1 MRALIA
7 LLVMVGSFL
16 ICYAIIHAQQ
26 QKEKQLVEK
35 LENFSHLHQPA
46 RQRRQ
51 TPQTRSQAKAQL
63 REHAFAFVR
72 RLAQNWQGIHLKK
85 VDYDLKMQQAGWPL
99 LGKEFQMGLLVLAVI
114 GAVLLGVMLL
124 QPVWA
129 LVGAASGVLL
139 GLMLMNIAIARRQK
153 AFANQLG
160 DMLTM
165 TSNALRA
172 GFSFMQAVEM
182 ISREMDDPIGGE
194 FAEVMRE
201 MRLGASLEKALVA
214 MTQRVQ
220 SKDFELVVT
229 AVLIQRQVGGN
240 LAQILDTISETVEDR
255 IRMRREIK
263 SLTAQGRA
271 SGMVLAA
278 LPLGLA
284 GILTIVNPGYLQPL
298 ITEDLGHFAIAGA
311 IVLDIIGFY
320 VINRIVN
327 IEV

>member
-139 GLMLMNIAIARRQK
+139 GLMLMNIAIA
-153 AFANQLG
+153 
-160 DMLTM
+160 
-165 TSNALRA
+165 
-172 GFSFMQAVEM
+172 
-182 ISREMDDPIGGE
+182 
-194 FAEVMRE
+194 
-201 MRLGASLEKALVA
+201 
-214 MTQRVQ
+214 
-220 SKDFELVVT
+220 
-229 AVLIQRQVGGN
+229 
-240 LAQILDTISETVEDR
+240 
-255 IRMRREIK
+255 
-263 SLTAQGRA
+263 
-271 SGMVLAA
+271 
-278 LPLGLA
+278 
-284 GILTIVNPGYLQPL
+284 
-298 ITEDLGHFAIAGA
+298 AIC
-311 IVLDIIGFY
+311 
-320 VINRIVN
+320 
-327 IEV
+327 

>member
-182 ISREMDDPIGGE
+182 VAREMDDPIGGE

-201 MRLGASLEKALVA
+201 MRLGASLEKALEHMA
-214 MTQRVQ
+214 RRVQ

-240 LAQILDTISETVEDR
+240 LAQILDTISETVEER

>member
-182 ISREMDDPIGGE
+182 VAREMDDPIGGE

-201 MRLGASLEKALVA
+201 MRLGASLEKALEHMA
-214 MTQRVQ
+214 RRVQ

-240 LAQILDTISETVEDR
+240 LAQILDTISETVEER

-271 SGMVLAA
+271 SGVVLAA
-278 LPLGLA
+278 MPFGLA
-284 GILTIVNPGYLQPL
+284 GILSVVNPNYLHPL
-298 ITEDLGHFAIAGA
+298 ITEDIGHFSVAGA
-311 IVLDIIGFY
+311 IILDIIGFY

-327 IEV
+327 IDA

>member
-201 MRLGASLEKALVA
+201 MRLGASLEKALEA
-214 MTQRVQ
+214 LARRVQ

>member
-182 ISREMDDPIGGE
+182 VAREMDDPIGGE

-201 MRLGASLEKALVA
+201 MRLGASLEKALEHMA
-214 MTQRVQ
+214 RRVQ

-240 LAQILDTISETVEDR
+240 LAQILDTISETVEER

-271 SGMVLAA
+271 SGVVLAA
-278 LPLGLA
+278 MPFGLA
-284 GILTIVNPGYLQPL
+284 GILSVVNPNYLHPL
-298 ITEDLGHFAIAGA
+298 ITEDIGHFSVAGA
-311 IVLDIIGFY
+311 IILDIIGFY